1 MARQEQVAAHLTSTS
16 TGPPGSEGVV
26 NARSCAGYD
35 SRPTPR
41 CSSGAPLATSR
52 AEDEK
57 MGAGVTNADCSVYD
71 RLDARG
77 ARRIAAATATQFFA
91 PHCRPRGRGLYCAVI
106 QCCSPPGRAP
116 LSRSRRDAHLAPT
129 LLSPRPP
136 ALADPDS
143 LNQLYSLFAPTAA
156 NVTTGI
162 EQKVQTGSGFV
173 GALTAKKLIEASVC
187 ARSHS
192 RALDMQ
198 NIVRARAP
206 SQRQTRL

>member
-129 LLSPRPP
+129 LLSPRPRPP

-143 LNQLYSLFAPTAA
+143 LNQLYSLFAPTGGHRHHGYRTASID
-156 NVTTGI
+156 GR
-162 EQKVQTGSGFV
+162 GFV
-173 GALTAKKLIEASVC
+173 GAFSGAGLSQCE
-187 ARSHS
+187 
-192 RALDMQ
+192 RA
-198 NIVRARAP
+198 
-206 SQRQTRL
+206 

>member
-1 MARQEQVAAHLTSTS
+1 VAAHLTSTS

-106 QCCSPPGRAP
+106 QCCSAPGRAP
-116 LSRSRRDAHLAPT
+116 LSRSRRDAQLAPT
-129 LLSPRPP
+129 LLSLRPRPP

-143 LNQLYSLFAPTAA
+143 LDQLATLTSRPQAA
-156 NVTTGI
+156 AVTTGI
-162 EQKVQTGSGFV
+162 ADGVGFV
-173 GALTAKKLIEASVC
+173 HAGKAYTHSNKTHKGLGSSSLIAHVLHYPPPPTRTALY
-187 ARSHS
+187 
-192 RALDMQ
+192 
-198 NIVRARAP
+198 
-206 SQRQTRL
+206 